1 MAMEAALVS
10 VATGVLKPVI
20 GKLTL
25 LLGNEYKRFKT
36 VRKEIKSL
44 THELAA
50 MEAFLLKMSE
60 EEDPDVQDKVWMNEV
75 RELSYDLKDAI
86 DDFMQS
92 VGDKDEKPDGFIEKI
107 KNSLGKLGKMKARH
121 RIGKE
126 IQDLKK
132 QIKEVGDRNARYKGR
147 QTFSSTKNEVVDPRI
162 LARFEHASK
171 LVGIDETKAEI
182 IKLLGEENGQVPREQ
197 QLKIVSIVGFG
208 GMGKT
213 TLANQVYQDLKGEF
227 QYRAFISVSRNP
239 DLMKILR
246 TILSEITGISYPGT
260 EAGCIEQL
268 IDKIKD
274 FLADKRYLIVIDDI
288 WDIKHWEVIRCALA
302 DNHYENRVITT
313 TRDRDVARKV
323 GGAYELKPLPD
334 ETSKILFFGRIF
346 GINNDCPDDLVEV
359 SETLLK
365 KCGGVPLAIITI
377 AGLLASREG
386 NEREWNKLCDSIGSG
401 LDNSP
406 DVKKMRKILALSYHH
421 LPIHLKTCLLYLSI
435 FPEDYIIQGDR
446 LIWRWICEGFVNG
459 VQDEDLFELG
469 ESYLTELINR
479 GLIQA
484 VDSYMYV
491 RTMDCRVHDLV
502 LEFISSISIEENFCT
517 VLHDKK
523 GKSAAITSKVRRLFL
538 QLQDV
543 EMPQGRLI
551 LSHMRSLTVS
561 SMNCVDTMLLPSS
574 FPHLR
579 VLDLQDCYF
588 MEESSKYNTILNHL
602 GSLSQ
607 LRYLALADIYL
618 SELLLA
624 LQIGQLKNLICLRGG
639 HLFNTKFR
647 PGVVRELE
655 CLQELSMIGL
665 SKSPHVAKE
674 LRHLTK
680 LRVLG
685 ISFEY
690 MPDESLKGWLLESLG
705 HLKNLQSLIVT
716 GRFGLVSLDFLGEG
730 WTSPPRN
737 LRRFGSSFGSFSY
750 LPSWISPS
758 NLRELS
764 IIEMQ
769 LDNLRQEDL
778 DILGSFPSLQSLQLR
793 GYKNIWD
800 ERREQWPVISA
811 GTFPCL
817 RDCQLWI
824 LPTGGNMFAPG
835 AMPKVQSL
843 TFDCYIEDVF
853 SLGLAILPSLHDSL
867 GLENLPSLQELHVG
881 FREFTDESV
890 TREAYD
896 KAEAAI
902 RCAADNHPNRPTL
915 QLRTTFYPSWWSNSG
930 SP

>member
-20 GKLTL
+20 RKLIV

-36 VRKEIKSL
+36 IRKEIKSL
-44 THELAA
+44 TNELAA
-50 MEAFLLKMSE
+50 MEAFLLKTSE
-60 EEDPDVQDKVWMNEV
+60 DEDPDVQDKVWMNEV
-75 RELSYDLKDAI
+75 RELSYDLEDAI

-92 VGDKDEKPDGFIEKI
+92 IGDKDEKPDGFIGKV

-121 RIGKE
+121 RIAKE

-132 QIKEVGDRNARYKGR
+132 QIIQVGDRNARYKGR
-147 QTFSSTKNEVVDPRI
+147 QTFSSTKSEIVDPRI

-182 IKLLGEENGQVPREQ
+182 IKLLGKENGQVPRQQ

-227 QYRAFISVSRNP
+227 QHRAFISVSQNP
-239 DLMKILR
+239 ELMKILR

-313 TRDRDVARKV
+313 TRDRDVAHKV

-334 ETSKILFFGRIF
+334 ETSKILFFGRSF
-346 GINNDCPDDLVEV
+346 GINNECPDDLVEV

-386 NEREWNKLCDSIGSG
+386 NKREWNKLCDSIGSG

-406 DVKKMRKILALSYHH
+406 DVKEMRKILALSYHH
-421 LPIHLKTCLLYLSI
+421 LPIHLKTCLLYLSK

-446 LIWRWICEGFVNG
+446 LIWRWICEGFLNG
-459 VQDEDLFELG
+459 VQDEYLFELG

-484 VDSYMYV
+484 VDSYRYV
-491 RTMDCRVHDLV
+491 RTTDCRVHDLV

-517 VLHDKK
+517 ILHDKK

-538 QLQDV
+538 QLQYV

-561 SMNCVDTMLLPSS
+561 SRNCVDKMLLLSS

-579 VLDLQDCYF
+579 VLDLEDSYF
-588 MEESSKYNTILNHL
+588 LEQSQTILNHL

-607 LRYLALADIYL
+607 LRYLALADTYVG
-618 SELLLA
+618 ELLLA
-624 LQIGQLKNLICLRGG
+624 FQIGQLKNLICLRVGR
-639 HLFNTKFR
+639 HFKIKFR

-655 CLQELSMIGL
+655 CLQELSVISL
-665 SKSPHVAKE
+665 SESPHVAKE

-685 ISFEY
+685 ISFED
-690 MPDESLKGWLLESLG
+690 MPDESL
-705 HLKNLQSLIVT
+705 N
-716 GRFGLVSLDFLGEG
+716 
-730 WTSPPRN
+730 
-737 LRRFGSSFGSFSY
+737 
-750 LPSWISPS
+750 
-758 NLRELS
+758 
-764 IIEMQ
+764 
-769 LDNLRQEDL
+769 
-778 DILGSFPSLQSLQLR
+778 
-793 GYKNIWD
+793 
-800 ERREQWPVISA
+800 
-811 GTFPCL
+811 
-817 RDCQLWI
+817 
-824 LPTGGNMFAPG
+824 
-835 AMPKVQSL
+835 
-843 TFDCYIEDVF
+843 
-853 SLGLAILPSLHDSL
+853 GLAFGVSMSP
-867 GLENLPSLQELHVG
+867 GEFAELNSE
-881 FREFTDESV
+881 R
-890 TREAYD
+890 
-896 KAEAAI
+896 
-902 RCAADNHPNRPTL
+902 
-915 QLRTTFYPSWWSNSG
+915 QL
-930 SP
+930 

>member
-1 MAMEAALVS
+1 MEAALVS

-20 GKLTL
+20 GKLTT

-36 VRKEIKSL
+36 VRREIKSL

-60 EEDPDVQDKVWMNEV
+60 DEDPDVQDKVWMNEV
-75 RELSYDLKDAI
+75 RELSYDMEDAI

-92 VGDKDEKPDGFIEKI
+92 VGDKDEKPDGFIEKV
-107 KNSLGKLGKMKARH
+107 KNSLGKLGKMKARR

-182 IKLLGEENGQVPREQ
+182 IKLLGEENGQVPRQQ

-227 QYRAFISVSRNP
+227 QYRAFISVSQNP

-346 GINNDCPDDLVEV
+346 GISNDCPDDLVEV

-386 NEREWNKLCDSIGSG
+386 NKREWNKLCDSIGAG

-446 LIWRWICEGFVNG
+446 LIWRWICEGFLNG
-459 VQDEDLFELG
+459 VQDEYLFELG

-484 VDSYMYV
+484 VDSYSYG
-491 RTMDCRVHDLV
+491 RTTACRVHDLV

-561 SMNCVDTMLLPSS
+561 GGRVDKMSPLS
-574 FPHLR
+574 FSHQLR
-579 VLDLQDCYF
+579 LLDLEDCYLV
-588 MEESSKYNTILNHL
+588 EQHHELLEHL
-602 GSLSQ
+602 GSLCQ
-607 LRYLALADIYL
+607 LRYLALGDVYL

-624 LQIGQLKNLICLRGG
+624 IQIGQLKHLICLRVGR
-639 HLFNTKFR
+639 HFKIKFR

-655 CLQELSMIGL
+655 CLQELSVISL
-665 SKSPHVAKE
+665 SESPHVAKE

-685 ISFEY
+685 ISFED
-690 MPDESLKGWLLESLG
+690 MPDESLKGWLLESLC
-705 HLKNLQSLIVT
+705 HLENLQSLILR
-716 GRFGLVSLDFLGEG
+716 GSFFGCVSLDFFGED

-764 IIEMQ
+764 IIDME
-769 LDNLRQEDL
+769 LGHLRQEDL
-778 DILGSFPSLQSLQLR
+778 DILGSFPSLQSLQLS

-800 ERREQWPVISA
+800 EKREQWPVISA
-811 GTFPCL
+811 GTFQCL
-817 RDCQLWI
+817 RDCQLWV
-824 LPTGGNMFAPG
+824 LPTGGNMFGPG
-835 AMPKVQSL
+835 VMPKVHTLQ
-843 TFDCYIEDVF
+843 FDCYVEDVF

-867 GLENLPSLQELHVG
+867 GLENLPSLQELRVW
-881 FREFTDESV
+881 FREFTDGSV

-915 QLRTTFYPSWWSNSG
+915 ELGMWFCPSWA
-930 SP
+930 

>member
-1 MAMEAALVS
+1 
-10 VATGVLKPVI
+10 
-20 GKLTL
+20 
-25 LLGNEYKRFKT
+25 
-36 VRKEIKSL
+36 
-44 THELAA
+44 
-50 MEAFLLKMSE
+50 
-60 EEDPDVQDKVWMNEV
+60 MNEV
-75 RELSYDLKDAI
+75 RELSYDLEDAI

-182 IKLLGEENGQVPREQ
+182 IKLLGEENGQVPRQQ

-386 NEREWNKLCDSIGSG
+386 NKREWNKLCDSIGSG

-406 DVKKMRKILALSYHH
+406 DVKTMRNILALSYRH

-435 FPEDYIIQGDR
+435 FPEDYIIQGSR

-484 VDSYMYV
+484 VDSYRYV
-491 RTMDCRVHDLV
+491 RTTDCRVHDLV

-523 GKSAAITSKVRRLFL
+523 AKSAAITSKVRRLFL

-561 SMNCVDTMLLPSS
+561 GVDKMSPLS
-574 FPHLR
+574 FSPQLR
-579 VLDLQDCYF
+579 VLDLEDCYLQ
-588 MEESSKYNTILNHL
+588 EQRHKLLEHL
-602 GSLSQ
+602 GSLCQ
-607 LRYLALADIYL
+607 LRYLALGDIYP
-618 SELLLA
+618 SELLLPI
-624 LQIGQLKNLICLRGG
+624 QIGQLKHLIFLSVGG
-639 HLFNTKFR
+639 RSKNKFR
-647 PGVVRELE
+647 PGVISKLE
-655 CLQELSMIGL
+655 ALQVLLSISL
-665 SKSPHVAKE
+665 SKSPHIAKE

-680 LRVLG
+680 LRVLTFSLEG
-685 ISFEY
+685 
-690 MPDESLKGWLLESLG
+690 MPDESFKGWISESLV
-705 HLKNLQSLIVT
+705 HLENLQSLIVHAPY
-716 GRFGLVSLDFLGEG
+716 RLDEESACLDFLGEG
-730 WTSPPRN
+730 WMPPPRN
-737 LRRFGSSFGSFSY
+737 RRRFVSPFGKFSY
-750 LPSWISPS
+750 LPSWINPS

-764 IIEMQ
+764 MIEIG
-769 LDNLRQEDL
+769 LGHLRQKDL
-778 DILGSFPSLQSLQLR
+778 DILGSFPVLQSLRLSC
-793 GYKNIWD
+793 YKNIWD
-800 ERREQWPVISA
+800 EERKQWPVISA
-811 GTFPCL
+811 DTFQCL
-817 RDCQLWI
+817 QECKLGI

-843 TFDCYIEDVF
+843 TFSF
-853 SLGLAILPSLHDSL
+853 SLGLAILPSLRDSL
-867 GLENLPSLQELHVG
+867 GLENLPSLQDLHVY
-881 FREFTDESV
+881 FSEFTDGSV
-890 TREAYD
+890 TQQAYD
-896 KAEAAI
+896 QAEAAI
-902 RCAADNHPNRPTL
+902 SCAADNHPNRPTL
-915 QLRTTFYPSWWSNSG
+915 QLGLSWPANDATAWLPPLPRPARPPSNATDAAPAARLPPRAG
-930 SP
+930 R

>member
-1 MAMEAALVS
+1 MEAALVS

-20 GKLTL
+20 QKLTV
-25 LLGNEYKRFKT
+25 LLGNKYKRFKT
-36 VRKEIKSL
+36 VGKEIKSL
-44 THELAA
+44 TNELAA
-50 MEAFLLKMSE
+50 MEAFLLEMSE
-60 EEDPDVQDKVWMNEV
+60 DEDPDVQDKVWMNEV
-75 RELSYDLKDAI
+75 RELSYDLEDAI

-92 VGDKDEKPDGFIEKI
+92 IGDKDEKPDGFIEKI

-132 QIKEVGDRNARYKGR
+132 HIIEVGDRNARYKGR

-182 IKLLGEENGQVPREQ
+182 IKLLGEENGQVPRQQQ

-227 QYRAFISVSRNP
+227 QYRAFISVSQNP

-246 TILSEITGISYPGT
+246 TILSEITGTSYPGT

-288 WDIKHWEVIRCALA
+288 WDIQHWEVIRCALA
-302 DNHYENRVITT
+302 YNHYENRVITT
-313 TRDRDVARKV
+313 TRDHDVARKV

-346 GINNDCPDDLVEV
+346 GINNGCPNDLVEV

-386 NEREWNKLCDSIGSG
+386 NKREWNKLCDSIGSG

-551 LSHMRSLTVS
+551 LSHMRSLTMSGYWVDKMS
-561 SMNCVDTMLLPSS
+561 SLS
-574 FPHLR
+574 FSPQLR
-579 VLDLQDCYF
+579 VLDLEECYP
-588 MEESSKYNTILNHL
+588 EEQRDKLLEHL
-602 GSLSQ
+602 GSLCQ
-607 LRYLALADIYL
+607 LRYLALGHTYL
-618 SELLLA
+618 GELLLPI
-624 LQIGQLKNLICLRGG
+624 QIGQLKNLICLRVGSCSKI
-639 HLFNTKFR
+639 KFR

-655 CLQELSMIGL
+655 YLQELSMISL
-665 SKSPHVAKE
+665 SKSLHVAKE

-685 ISFEY
+685 ISFEET
-690 MPDESLKGWLLESLG
+690 PDESLKGWLLESLC
-705 HLKNLQSLIVT
+705 HLENLQSLIVR
-716 GRFGLVSLDFLGEG
+716 GSFDFLGEG

-737 LRRFGSSFGSFSY
+737 LCRFDSSFGFFSY

-764 IIEMQ
+764 IIDIG
-769 LDNLRQEDL
+769 LGHLWQEDL
-778 DILGSFPSLQSLQLR
+778 DILGSFPVLQSLQLR
-793 GYKNIWD
+793 YYQNIWD

-811 GTFPCL
+811 GTFQCL
-817 RDCQLWI
+817 RDCQLGI
-824 LPTGGNMFAPG
+824 LPMGWNMFSPG
-835 AMPKVQSL
+835 AMPKVHRL
-843 TFDCYIEDVF
+843 EYYCYVDDVD
-853 SLGLAILPSLHDSL
+853 LANLPSLHDSL

-881 FREFTDESV
+881 FREFTHGSV

-915 QLRTTFYPSWWSNSG
+915 HSFMSFFP
-930 SP
+930 

>member
-1 MAMEAALVS
+1 MEAALVS
-10 VATGVLKPVI
+10 VATGVLKPVLE
-20 GKLTL
+20 KLAA
-25 LLGNEYKRFKT
+25 LLGDEYKRFKG
-36 VRKEIKSL
+36 VRKDIKSIAR
-44 THELAA
+44 ELAA

-60 EEDPDVQDKVWMNEV
+60 EEDPDVQDKFWMNEV
-75 RELSYDLKDAI
+75 RELSYDMEDAI

-92 VGDKDEKPDGFIEKI
+92 VGDKDEKPDDFIEKI
-107 KNSLGKLGKMKARH
+107 KNTLEKLGKMKARR

-132 QIKEVGDRNARYKGR
+132 QIIQVGDRNARYKGR
-147 QTFSSTKNEVVDPRI
+147 QTFSSTKNEIVDPRI

-182 IKLLGEENGQVPREQ
+182 IKLLGEENGQVPRQQ
-197 QLKIVSIVGFG
+197 QLKILSIVGFG

-227 QYRAFISVSRNP
+227 QYRAFISVSQNP

-302 DNHYENRVITT
+302 NNHYENRVITT

-359 SETLLK
+359 SETIMK

-377 AGLLASREG
+377 AGLLASRER
-386 NEREWNKLCDSIGSG
+386 NKREWNKLCDSIGSG

-406 DVKKMRKILALSYHH
+406 DVKTMRNILALSYRH

-446 LIWRWICEGFVNG
+446 LIWRWICEGFLNG

-469 ESYLTELINR
+469 ESYITELINR

-484 VDSYMYV
+484 VDSYRYV
-491 RTMDCRVHDLV
+491 RTTDCRVHDLV

-523 GKSAAITSKVRRLFL
+523 AKSAAITSKVRRLFL
-538 QLQDV
+538 QLQHV

-561 SMNCVDTMLLPSS
+561 GNWVDEMSPLS
-574 FPHLR
+574 FSHQLR
-579 VLDLQDCYF
+579 VLDLEGCY
-588 MEESSKYNTILNHL
+588 LAQRHDLLAHL
-602 GSLSQ
+602 GSLCQ
-607 LRYLALADIYL
+607 LRYLSLGNAYL
-618 SELLLA
+618 GDLLLA
-624 LQIGQLKNLICLRGG
+624 IQIGQLKSLICLRVGG
-639 HLFNTKFR
+639 RFKIKFR

-655 CLQELSMIGL
+655 CLQELSMINL

-685 ISFEY
+685 ISFED

-705 HLKNLQSLIVT
+705 HLRNLQSLIVST
-716 GRFGLVSLDFLGEG
+716 FGCVSLDFFWEG

-737 LRRFGSSFGSFSY
+737 LRRFHSSFSY
-750 LPSWISPS
+750 LSLWISPS

-764 IIEMQ
+764 IIEIK
-769 LDNLRQEDL
+769 LDNLRREDL
-778 DILGSFPSLQSLQLR
+778 DILGSFPSLQSLRLR

-800 ERREQWPVISA
+800 EERKQWPVISA
-811 GTFPCL
+811 DTFQCL
-817 RDCQLWI
+817 RECVLGI
-824 LPTGGNMFAPG
+824 LPMGGNMFAPG

-853 SLGLAILPSLHDSL
+853 SLGLANLPSLRDSL
-867 GLENLPSLQELHVG
+867 GLENLPSLQELHVCLE
-881 FREFTDESV
+881 EFTHGSI

-896 KAEAAI
+896 KAKAAI

-915 QLRTTFYPSWWSNSG
+915 KVGMWFCPSWASNSD
-930 SP
+930 SA

>member
-1 MAMEAALVS
+1 MEAALVS

-20 GKLTL
+20 GKLTV

-44 THELAA
+44 TNELAA

-75 RELSYDLKDAI
+75 RELSYDLEDAI
-86 DDFMQS
+86 DDFMHS

-107 KNSLGKLGKMKARH
+107 KNSLGKLGKMKAHH

-182 IKLLGEENGQVPREQ
+182 IKLLGEENGQVPRQQ

-386 NEREWNKLCDSIGSG
+386 NKREWNKLCDSIGSG

-538 QLQDV
+538 QLQDA

-551 LSHMRSLTVS
+551 LSHMRSLTMS
-561 SMNCVDTMLLPSS
+561 GYWADKMPPLS
-574 FPHLR
+574 FFPRLR
-579 VLDLQDCYF
+579 VLDLEGCYLLDQRNKLL
-588 MEESSKYNTILNHL
+588 EHV
-602 GSLSQ
+602 GSLCQ
-607 LRYLALADIYL
+607 LRYLALGHTYL
-618 SELLLA
+618 GELLLPI
-624 LQIGQLKNLICLRGG
+624 QIGQLKNLICLRGG

-655 CLQELSMIGL
+655 CLQELSMISL

-685 ISFEY
+685 ISFED

-705 HLKNLQSLIVT
+705 HLKNLQSLIVR
-716 GRFGLVSLDFLGEG
+716 GSFGLVSWDFLGEG

-737 LRRFGSSFGSFSY
+737 LRRFGSSFASFSY

-764 IIEMQ
+764 IIEIS

-778 DILGSFPSLQSLQLR
+778 DILGSFPSLQSLRLS

-800 ERREQWPVISA
+800 EKREQWPVISA

-817 RDCQLWI
+817 RECQLGV

-835 AMPKVQSL
+835 AMPKVQRL

-853 SLGLAILPSLHDSL
+853 SLGLAILPSLRDSL
-867 GLENLPSLQELHVG
+867 GLENLPSLQDLHV
-881 FREFTDESV
+881 FFSEFTDGSV
-890 TREAYD
+890 TREAND

-915 QLRTTFYPSWWSNSG
+915 QLRRTFYPSWWSNSG